1 MLLATCQ
8 LLFTC
13 TRRICA
19 CMYVHLFFG
28 RSVADRQIK
37 FERFIF
43 CLKENLMSKIVYHV
57 FVHFYVE
64 AFGLRV
70 LWCQRLKTFF
80 LRH

>member
-1 MLLATCQ
+1 L
-8 LLFTC
+8 
-13 TRRICA
+13 
-19 CMYVHLFFG
+19 
-28 RSVADRQIK
+28 SVGLWQTDRQIK

-43 CLKENLMSKIVYHV
+43 CLEENLMSKIVYHV

-80 LRH
+80 FVTDG